1 MSGDLPLS
9 WHFAELADSS
19 ASVRVLNHRLP
30 EVLSAC
36 VDGLN

>member
-9 WHFAELADSS
+9 RCLAESADSA
-19 ASVRVLNHRLP
+19 ASIRVLNHRLP

-36 VDGLN
+36 VNGLN